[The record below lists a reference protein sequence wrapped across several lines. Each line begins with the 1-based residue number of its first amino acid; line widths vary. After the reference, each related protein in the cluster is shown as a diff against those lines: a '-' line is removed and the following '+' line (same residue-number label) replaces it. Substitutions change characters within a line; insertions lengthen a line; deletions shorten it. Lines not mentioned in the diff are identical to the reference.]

1 MTKIN
6 SKQDL
11 RVDVNLPA
19 LLRNFGEA
27 FSGDR
32 IWIRELLQNARCAKA
47 SEIRIYTSPLDS
59 INLCIKDDGCGI
71 PDFQALLT
79 LGGSGWDPATIGQEN
94 PFGLGFYAA
103 LYAAKKIEIE
113 SNNQR
118 LFIEPEKILNGE
130 KIRPQWC
137 EIPVGTRIRIL
148 LKKSPWASDNPSE
161 EQMRAQL
168 EALIEGFP
176 IPVYLNDYALSRPFA
191 LDVWEGLRFDLEK
204 GFALVELDP
213 GIDYHDS
220 QSKSFF
226 QGLNISGNNLPHSW
240 PNFGHRGMRVF
251 MHLQSY
257 RWRLRVPDRMA
268 LYRSDQT
275 DKDVRQ
281 LDRDLCDAVVRHII
295 EAGETNR
302 YFDVLLYWGY
312 CDVIRNCPIPAD
324 RWHVM
329 TSSLHLPHYEEED
342 SDYATEQLEKGL
354 IPNPENDFRFIRDFS
369 MLDPNEETMGHLFAA
384 YQFKIPLLDSWGD
397 PGHWFSKT
405 AHGESLDDFY
415 AHTLSIAVHETDRI
429 AESTWWGKKV
439 VLCKRFF
446 LTLEG
451 YGTKEVIEDVFIED
465 TFWIVDRPAH
475 FYYPIDQAF
484 RFQME
489 FGDFDETAYDNAM
502 DDFRAQ
508 IAIMKNDLCGLIR
521 SVIDGYREA
530 LDGHEFSIRSE
541 KGALEIS
548 LIS

>member
-1 MTKIN
+1 MTKID

-11 RVDVNLPA
+11 HVDVNLPA

-32 IWIRELLQNARCAKA
+32 IWIRELLQNARRAKA
-47 SEIRIYTSPLDS
+47 SEIRICTNVLDDRQ
-59 INLCIKDDGCGI
+59 LRIKDDGCGI
-71 PDFQALLT
+71 PDMQALLT
-79 LGGSGWDPATIGQEN
+79 LGASGWDSATINQEN

-103 LYAAKKIEIE
+103 LYAAETLIIR

-118 LFIEPEKILNGE
+118 LVIEVDKLLNGE
-130 KIRPQWC
+130 KLRP
-137 EIPVGTRIRIL
+137 EASETPVGTEIGII
-148 LKKSPWASDNPSE
+148 LKKSPWTSDNPSDE
-161 EQMRAQL
+161 EMRKQL
-168 EALIEGFP
+168 ESLVEGFP
-176 IPVYLNDYALSRPFA
+176 IPVYLDDYALNRPYA
-191 LDVWEGLRFDLEK
+191 LDAWEGLRFDLDK
-204 GFALVELDP
+204 GIALVELDP
-213 GIDYHDS
+213 GIDYHDRR
-220 QSKSFF
+220 SKSFF
-226 QGLNISGNNLPHSW
+226 QGLNISGNNLPHPW

-251 MHLQSY
+251 MHLQSND
-257 RWRLRVPDRMA
+257 WRLRVPDRDT

-281 LDRDLCDAVVRHII
+281 LDRDLCGVAVGHII
-295 EAGETNR
+295 EAGETSR

-312 CDVIRNCPIPAD
+312 CDAIRNCPIPPD

-342 SDYATEQLEKGL
+342 CNYATEQLEEGL

-369 MLDPNEETMGHLFAA
+369 MIDPNEETIGHLFAA
-384 YQFKIPLLDSWGD
+384 YQFNIPFLDSWDD

-405 AHGESLDDFY
+405 AQGESLDDFY
-415 AHTLSIAVHETDRI
+415 DHNLSISVHEEDRI
-429 AESTWWGKKV
+429 AEGSWWGKKV

-451 YGTKEVIEDVFIED
+451 YGTKEVIEAAFIED

-475 FYYPIDQAF
+475 FYYPIDHAF
-484 RFQME
+484 GFQME

-502 DDFRAQ
+502 NEFRAHL
-508 IAIMKNDLCGLIR
+508 AIMKNDLCGLIL
-521 SVIDGYREA
+521 SAIDVYQEA
-530 LDGHEFSIRSE
+530 LDGHAFSVRS
-541 KGALEIS
+541 KNGALEIS